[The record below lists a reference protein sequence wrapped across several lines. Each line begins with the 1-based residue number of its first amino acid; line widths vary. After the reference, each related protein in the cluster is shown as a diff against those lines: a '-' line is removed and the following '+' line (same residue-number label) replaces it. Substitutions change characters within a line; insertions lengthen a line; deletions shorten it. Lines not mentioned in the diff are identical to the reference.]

1 MTDLRSIAGRLTA
14 EQKQALLAVP
24 GAWGIAI
31 DFDDDECPDEQV
43 MRSLDRLG
51 LAYASKGEG
60 YLATR
65 LGLDVRGV
73 LEDAA

>member
-1 MTDLRSIAGRLTA
+1 MIDLRSVAGCLTA
-14 EQKQALLAVP
+14 EQRQALLALP
-24 GAWGIAI
+24 SAWGVAI
-31 DFDDDECPDEQV
+31 NFDDAECPDKQV

-73 LEDAA
+73 LDDAR